1 MGVKGCVKIRRSRS
15 SRLRFNFSF
24 VKSVQSSSASAIMF
38 RAESLEA
45 SAVEHSIQSL
55 KRVSRRGAYRQ
66 TVADVVLFLHTHSR
80 TRESGFEQN
89 MQTAAVQSHRHCR
102 GNHLRFSTLMVV
114 VGSFAVVVCSEAG
127 LGCILTR
134 EVGCAMPD
142 CACATEGSTTLMQFV
157 CAEERTLLI
166 Y

>member
-1 MGVKGCVKIRRSRS
+1 
-15 SRLRFNFSF
+15 
-24 VKSVQSSSASAIMF
+24 MF

-89 MQTAAVQSHRHCR
+89 MQTADYCCTELPQTLQRQSLTFFDLDGCR
-102 GNHLRFSTLMVV
+102 WQLRGGRLQRGRPRLYFDARGRLRD
-114 VGSFAVVVCSEAG
+114 AG
-127 LGCILTR
+127 LR
-134 EVGCAMPD
+134 
-142 CACATEGSTTLMQFV
+142 V
-157 CAEERTLLI
+157 CDGRKHHFDAVRLRRGKKLFLHITQLLH
-166 Y
+166 